1 MRVAQKSAS
10 GYIRFWNVLVYTKN
24 NMDMCFKHNMFMQST
39 IVTRYSPPT
48 SFQEVFF
55 TVFHAN
61 TAVYLKAQIMKT
73 KRKLL
78 VKSKALPRRRED
90 PR

>member
-1 MRVAQKSAS
+1 MCWFIPKTTWICVYVYAVSDRNKIFTHLLS
-10 GYIRFWNVLVYTKN
+10 GSL
-24 NMDMCFKHNMFMQST
+24 
-39 IVTRYSPPT
+39 
-48 SFQEVFF
+48 F
-55 TVFHAN
+55 TGFHAN

-78 VKSKALPRRRED
+78 VKSKALPRRRKD

>member
-1 MRVAQKSAS
+1 
-10 GYIRFWNVLVYTKN
+10 
-24 NMDMCFKHNMFMQST
+24 MFMQSA
-39 IVTRYSPPT
+39 IVTRYSPT

-78 VKSKALPRRRED
+78 VKSKALPRRRKD